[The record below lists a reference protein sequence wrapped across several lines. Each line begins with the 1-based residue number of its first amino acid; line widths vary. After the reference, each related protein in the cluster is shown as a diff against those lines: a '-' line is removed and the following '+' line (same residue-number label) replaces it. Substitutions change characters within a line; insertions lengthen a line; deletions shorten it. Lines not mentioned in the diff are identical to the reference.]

1 MGEWKEYKLGDIVV
15 KATSGG
21 TPSTKV
27 KDYYNGNIPWLNTKE
42 VNFNRIWNTEKYI
55 TKKGL
60 DNSSAK
66 WIDQNSVIVAMY
78 GETAAK
84 VAINKIPLTTNQAC
98 CNLIID
104 NNKANYEFI
113 FYSIWNKY
121 EELKNIAVGAAQ
133 QNLSVGVTVNFLLS
147 LPPLPEQTAIASV
160 LSSLDDKIDLLH
172 RQNATLEKMAETLFR
187 QWFVEEAK
195 EEWEDG
201 NLGQILSVKGGSTPD
216 TSNSSYW
223 NGDIFWTSPKDVTTL
238 KGIFLFDTEK
248 KISKEGLNKISS
260 GILPAGTLLMTSR
273 APVGVLAFS
282 EVPIAI
288 NQGYIAIIDDRQFH
302 KYFIYLWLKINM
314 EYIHSH
320 ANGSTFMEISK
331 SIFKT
336 VELKIPPLNLVNQF
350 VSKVD
355 TIFDKIKHNQ
365 KQIKT
370 LQALR
375 DTLLPKLITGE
386 ITINPASP

>member
-1 MGEWKEYKLGDIVV
+1 MGDIVV